1 MRFPVYAVYFQG
13 LACVTLPTFCLCQAL
28 SSEPGPPLQEVI
40 VTATLR
46 PIAALE
52 VPASVTVL
60 DAKLL
65 QDAGQEDFED
75 VAALVPNLNW
85 AGDTSRPRYFQIRG
99 IGELEQYQGAPNPS
113 VGFLIDDI
121 DFSGL
126 GGAATLF
133 DVDQIDV
140 LRGPQGTRYGANA
153 LGGLIYAKSADPG
166 ATFGGRIELG
176 AGDYGAESVGA
187 VVTGPVAALD
197 SGFRLAVQH
206 YRDNGYYYN
215 AYLNRDDVDR
225 HGELTLRGK
234 WRYQPTERLRIDV
247 TLLHVQLDNGYD
259 AWSIDNSRTTESDQP
274 SVDSQHST
282 GASIRLD
289 YTDVGP
295 ATLTILSSYGETRVK
310 YGFDGDWGNPI
321 LWAPYTY
328 DFTDVQTRDRTTQSF
343 EVRLGTAGDHGLTWL
358 IGLYAQQL
366 HESLAETSAGL
377 YIDPFAPADN
387 SDTLALTT
395 SRYQSRN
402 GAVFGELAGDLS
414 PRLRWSLGLRGERR
428 TTTYHDLTTNL
439 DAPSTSNNFNPAND
453 LWGGDVSL
461 TYALAPGESAYLLLA
476 RGYKA
481 GGFNLSAGLP
491 VNEILFN
498 PESDLNTELGY
509 KADLFD
515 RRVHINADIFYMQRH
530 APQLVTGVQLVA
542 DNPDTFVYYTGN
554 ASSGVNYGLE
564 SEVEWQATRS
574 LELGASLGLLQTLY
588 RGFIQ
593 NNIVLPDREL
603 PNAPHWQAAVH
614 ATWRDARGLFARLE
628 ATGMGSYYFDMP
640 PNWTTSNAYGL
651 VNGKLGWE
659 ASSWSAYLWGR
670 NLFDKNYPV
679 RGFYFGDV
687 PPNFPNQFFRQLGEP
702 RVWGVNFTYSFR

>member
-1 MRFPVYAVYFQG
+1 
-13 LACVTLPTFCLCQAL
+13 
-28 SSEPGPPLQEVI
+28 
-40 VTATLR
+40 
-46 PIAALE
+46 
-52 VPASVTVL
+52 
-60 DAKLL
+60 
-65 QDAGQEDFED
+65 
-75 VAALVPNLNW
+75 
-85 AGDTSRPRYFQIRG
+85 
-99 IGELEQYQGAPNPS
+99 
-113 VGFLIDDI
+113 
-121 DFSGL
+121 
-126 GGAATLF
+126 
-133 DVDQIDV
+133 
-140 LRGPQGTRYGANA
+140 
-153 LGGLIYAKSADPG
+153 
-166 ATFGGRIELG
+166 
-176 AGDYGAESVGA
+176 
-187 VVTGPVAALD
+187 
-197 SGFRLAVQH
+197 
-206 YRDNGYYYN
+206 
-215 AYLNRDDVDR
+215 
-225 HGELTLRGK
+225 
-234 WRYQPTERLRIDV
+234 
-247 TLLHVQLDNGYD
+247 
-259 AWSIDNSRTTESDQP
+259 
-274 SVDSQHST
+274 
-282 GASIRLD
+282 
-289 YTDVGP
+289 
-295 ATLTILSSYGETRVK
+295 
-310 YGFDGDWGNPI
+310 
-321 LWAPYTY
+321 
-328 DFTDVQTRDRTTQSF
+328 
-343 EVRLGTAGDHGLTWL
+343 
-358 IGLYAQQL
+358 
-366 HESLAETSAGL
+366 
-377 YIDPFAPADN
+377 
-387 SDTLALTT
+387 
-395 SRYQSRN
+395 
-402 GAVFGELAGDLS
+402 
-414 PRLRWSLGLRGERR
+414 LRGERR